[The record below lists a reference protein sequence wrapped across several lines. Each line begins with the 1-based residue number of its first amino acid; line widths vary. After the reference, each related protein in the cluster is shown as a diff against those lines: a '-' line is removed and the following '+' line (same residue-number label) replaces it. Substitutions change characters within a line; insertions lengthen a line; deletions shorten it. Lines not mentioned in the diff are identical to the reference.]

1 MTIEFV
7 SATRMTREEFW
18 EKSAL
23 GRSLLRIDASDHD
36 RWVARVA
43 FENRRGLPEVFN
55 ERIQAASEHDILVFV
70 HDDVW
75 IDDFFIC
82 DHLEEALHEFAVVG
96 VAGNRRRVPRQP
108 AWAFVRLTDEFVWDE
123 PANLCGAIA
132 HGPGPF
138 GEVSRFGPTFEECE
152 LLDGVF
158 IATRRTTLRE
168 RAVLFDTRF
177 KFDFYDVDFCRRAR
191 ERELRIGCWPIALT
205 HQSQGL
211 FGSASWHAGYAA
223 YLEKWRD

>member
-1 MTIEFV
+1 MIEFV

-23 GRSLLRIDASDHD
+23 GRSLLRIDASDHE
-36 RWVARVA
+36 RWVPRIA

-55 ERIQAASEHDILVFV
+55 ERIRGAGDGDILVFV

-75 IDDFFIC
+75 LDDLFVC
-82 DHLEEALHEFAVVG
+82 DHVEESLHEFAVVG

-108 AWAFVRLTDEFVWDE
+108 AWAFVGITTEFVWDE

-132 HGPGPF
+132 HGPDPWGA
-138 GEVSRFGPTFEECE
+138 VSRFGPTFEECE

-158 IATRRTTLRE
+158 MAARRDTLVKN
-168 RAVLFDTRF
+168 AVGFDTRF
-177 KFDFYDVDFCRRAR
+177 KFDFYDVDFCRSARAKG
-191 ERELRIGCWPIALT
+191 LRVGCWPIALT

-211 FGSASWHAGYAA
+211 FGSASWQAGYAA
-223 YLEKWRD
+223 YLEKWKE

>member
-1 MTIEFV
+1 MIEFV
-7 SATRMTREEFW
+7 SATRMTRDDFW

-23 GRSLLRIDASDHD
+23 GRSLLRIDATDHD

-55 ERIQAASEHDILVFV
+55 ERIRESAHDVLVFV

-96 VAGNRRRVPRQP
+96 VAGNRRRVARQP
-108 AWAFVRLTDEFVWDE
+108 AWHFVRVTTEFVWDE

-132 HGPGPF
+132 HGAQPF
-138 GEVSRFGPTFEECE
+138 GPVSRFGPTYEECE

-158 IATRRTTLRE
+158 IAARRGTLTE
-168 RAVLFDTRF
+168 HGVLFDTRF
-177 KFDFYDVDFCRRAR
+177 KFDFYDVDFCRSARAKG
-191 ERELRIGCWPIALT
+191 LRLGCWPIALT
-205 HQSQGL
+205 HQSAGM
-211 FGSASWHAGYAA
+211 FGSASWQASYAA
-223 YLEKWRD
+223 YLEKWKD